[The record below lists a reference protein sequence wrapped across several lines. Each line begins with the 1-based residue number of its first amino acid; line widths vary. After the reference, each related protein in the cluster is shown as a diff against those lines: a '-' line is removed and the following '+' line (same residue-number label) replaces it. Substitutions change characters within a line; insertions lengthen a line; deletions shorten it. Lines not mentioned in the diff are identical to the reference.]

1 MKVAQYLGLVHKAE
15 QELADAFE
23 RVGAQHSLEPDV
35 LQLCKKFTSWCEDH
49 IENIK
54 KLTDRYGEEKDDE
67 PEDIYYAL
75 FDKPR
80 MGAMGLLRDLHGLWL
95 LANEVK
101 ICWTILQQAAQA
113 LRDQDLEMSCLQFGE
128 QTNRQIAWLL
138 TKIKQSAAQVLVV
151 AE

>member
-1 MKVAQYLGLVHKAE
+1 MNVAQYISLVYRSE
-15 QELADAFE
+15 QKLADAFE
-23 RVGAQHSLEPDV
+23 RVARQHSLEPDV
-35 LQLCKKFTSWCEDH
+35 LQLCKKFESWCIDH
-49 IENIK
+49 VENIK

-67 PEDIYYAL
+67 PEDIYDAL

-101 ICWTILQQAAQA
+101 LCWTILYQAAQA
-113 LRDQDLEMSCLQFGE
+113 LRDDELEMSCLQFGE
-128 QTNRQIAWLL
+128 QTNRQVTWLL

>member
-1 MKVAQYLGLVHKAE
+1 MNVAQYISLVYRAE
-15 QELADAFE
+15 QKLADAFE
-23 RVGAQHSLEPDV
+23 RVAMQHSLEPDV
-35 LQLCKKFTSWCEDH
+35 LQLCKKFTTWCLDH
-49 IENIK
+49 VENIK
-54 KLTDRYGEEKDDE
+54 KLTDRYGDEKDDE
-67 PEDIYYAL
+67 PEDIYDAL

-101 ICWTILQQAAQA
+101 VCWTILNQAAQA
-113 LRDQDLEMSCLQFGE
+113 LRDEELEMSCLQFGE

>member
-1 MKVAQYLGLVHKAE
+1 MNVAQYISLVYTAE
-15 QELADAFE
+15 QKLSDAFE
-23 RVGAQHSLEPDV
+23 RVAKQHSLEPDV
-35 LQLCKKFTSWCEDH
+35 LQLCKKFSTWSLDH
-49 IENIK
+49 VENIK
-54 KLTDRYGEEKDDE
+54 KLTARYGEKSDDE
-67 PEDIYYAL
+67 PEDIYDAL

-101 ICWTILQQAAQA
+101 LCWTILYQAAQA
-113 LRDQDLEMSCLQFGE
+113 LRDPELEMSCLQFGE

-138 TKIKQSAAQVLVV
+138 TKIKQAAAQVLVV

>member
-1 MKVAQYLGLVHKAE
+1 MNVAQYISLVYRAE
-15 QELADAFE
+15 QKLADAFE
-23 RVGAQHSLEPDV
+23 RVARQHSLEPDV
-35 LQLCKKFTSWCEDH
+35 LQISKKFETWSLDH
-49 IENIK
+49 VENIK
-54 KLTDRYGEEKDDE
+54 KLTVRYGDEKDDE
-67 PEDIYYAL
+67 PEDIYDAL

-101 ICWTILQQAAQA
+101 LCYTVLHQAAQA
-113 LRDQDLEMSCLQFGE
+113 LRDQELEMSCLQYGE
-128 QTNRQIAWLL
+128 QTNRQITWLL

>member
-1 MKVAQYLGLVHKAE
+1 MNVAQYISLVYRAE
-15 QELADAFE
+15 QKLADAFE
-23 RVGAQHSLEPDV
+23 RVAMQHSLEPDV
-35 LQLCKKFTSWCEDH
+35 LQISKKFQTWCIDH
-49 IENIK
+49 VENIK
-54 KLTDRYGEEKDDE
+54 KLLATYGDEKDDE
-67 PEDIYYAL
+67 AEDIYDAL

-101 ICWTILQQAAQA
+101 LCWTVLHQAAQA
-113 LRDQDLEMSCLQFGE
+113 LRDQELEMSCLQYGE
-128 QTNRQIAWLL
+128 QTNRQIAWLI